1 MKILLVTPPGLRLMH
16 PQTLEPDLLPQKT
29 WVPLGIAS
37 LAGALRVAGFEAEPR
52 DLHDAGWD
60 EVERI
65 LAASGADVVGVSC
78 FTFERGNARRTAAL
92 AKKALPGATVVMG
105 GPHATFFPSQ
115 VMADGNVDAVVL
127 GEGELAMVS
136 LAARLERG
144 AALGDVPGIVFREGP
159 RLRATA
165 ARARSENLDV
175 FPFPVTEAFDLNDY
189 KSPEIPEAFR
199 VLPGTHVITSRGC
212 PFTCRF
218 CSVNRFFEGKW
229 AFRSPGNV
237 LDELE
242 VLTGRLGVR
251 HIYFSDD
258 LFSLRPQR
266 VIDICRGILERG
278 IEIAWMAETR
288 VDCVNAEMLGWM
300 RKAGCYRVYYGVESG
315 SPDILRA
322 MNKQFTPRQVADA
335 FELTHRAGIEPCCFL
350 MVGYPGESPQTISE
364 TIELVNAIRPAA
376 MPTIGITTILPGTGI
391 YELSKRQ
398 GLLTDDYWIS
408 DAPPPLYTGE
418 NDIDG
423 LISLQMMLTR
433 GVCPELYE
441 QLCDMGFDEGYF
453 QLRRMRSQHA
463 AARMPADES
472 EACLH
477 LFSVD

>member
-1 MKILLVTPPGLRLMH
+1 MKILLVTPPGLRLMN
-16 PQTLEPDLLPQKT
+16 PATLESDLLPPKT

-92 AKKALPGATVVMG
+92 AKKVLPWATVVMG
-105 GPHATFFPSQ
+105 GPHATFFPHQ
-115 VMADGNVDAVVL
+115 VMADGNVDVVVL
-127 GEGELAMVS
+127 GEGELTMVS

-144 AALGDVPGIVFREGP
+144 MALSDVPGIVHRDGP
-159 RLRATA
+159 AVRTTA
-165 ARARSENLDV
+165 ARARSENLDA
-175 FPFPVTEAFDLNDY
+175 FPFPVTEAFDLQDY
-189 KSPEIPEAFR
+189 KSPEIPPVFQD
-199 VLPGTHVITSRGC
+199 LPGTHVISSRGC

-229 AFRSPGNV
+229 AFRSPLNV

-251 HIYFSDD
+251 HVYFSDD

-266 VIDICRGILERG
+266 VIDICRGILDRG

-288 VDCVNAEMLGWM
+288 VDCVDAGMLGWM
-300 RKAGCYRVYYGVESG
+300 RRAGCYRVYYGVESG
-315 SPDILRA
+315 SPAILRA
-322 MNKQFTPRQVADA
+322 MNKRFTPRQVAEA
-335 FELTHRAGIEPCCFL
+335 FDMTHRAGIEPCCFL
-350 MVGYPGESPQTISE
+350 MVGYPGESPRTISE
-364 TIELVNAIRPAA
+364 TVELVNAIRPAA
-376 MPTIGITTILPGTGI
+376 MPTIGITTILPGTEI

-398 GLLTDDYWIS
+398 GLLTDDFWLS

-418 NDIDG
+418 YDIDG

-453 QLRRMRSQHA
+453 RLRGMWASDAGSHEDPDALAFPMR
-463 AARMPADES
+463 D
-472 EACLH
+472 
-477 LFSVD
+477 F